1 MVSEHPL
8 TRERAL
14 ELVAAAEQAFADA
27 DVATIVDGYTE
38 DVVIRFADL
47 PEIRG
52 KDAAE
57 AFLRARFA
65 RQQDYRLTK
74 RLRALD
80 GDVIGNAWDGTW
92 TDAQTGKKMH
102 GFGTEFWTMRGE
114 QIAVWEATFNVGE
127 VGAEPSTPVL

>member
-1 MVSEHPL
+1 VVSEHPL

-27 DVATIVDGYTE
+27 DVATIVDGYTD

-52 KDAAE
+52 KDAAA

-92 TDAQTGKKMH
+92 TDAQTGTKMR

>member
-1 MVSEHPL
+1 MSDNPL

-14 ELVAAAEQAFADA
+14 ELVAAAELAFADA
-27 DVATIVDGYTE
+27 NVASIVDGYTD

-47 PEIRG
+47 PEMRG
-52 KDAAE
+52 KEAAE
-57 AFLRARFA
+57 AFLQARFA
-65 RQQDYRLTK
+65 RQRDYRLTK
-74 RLRALD
+74 RLRTLD

-92 TDAQTGKKMH
+92 TDAQTGKKMQ

-114 QIAVWEATFNVGE
+114 KIAMWEATFNVGE

>member
-1 MVSEHPL
+1 MSDAPL
-8 TRERAL
+8 TRDRAL
-14 ELVAAAEQAFADA
+14 ELVASAEKAFATA
-27 DVATIVDGYTE
+27 DVAGIVDGYTD

-52 KDAAE
+52 KEAAE

-65 RQQDYRLTK
+65 RQRDYELTK

-92 TDAQTGKKMH
+92 TDAQTGRKMR
-102 GFGTEFWTMRGE
+102 GFGTEFWTMRGDK
-114 QIAVWEATFNVGE
+114 IAVWEATFNVGE
-127 VGAEPSTPVL
+127 VGAEPSTPIL